1 MIRVSFFG
9 MVRGIVREKETQVEA
24 EGTVA
29 ALLEVL
35 SGRYG
40 LRFGEKVLKT
50 PERELQLILILN
62 GRHIEHI
69 GGLAAPLKKGDHL
82 AVFPL
87 VGGG

>member
-1 MIRVSFFG
+1 MIRVSFYG
-9 MVRGIVREKETQVEA
+9 MVREIVGEKETQVEA
-24 EGTVA
+24 EGSVA
-29 ALLEVL
+29 DLLEAL

-40 LRFGEKVLKT
+40 MRFGEKVLKT
-50 PERELQLILILN
+50 PERDLDLILILN

-69 GGLAAPLKKGDHL
+69 GGLSAAVKEGDHL